1 MPNVVQARAMLDNRN
16 CQGTGLLPFSC
27 DSPSA
32 CLTMPSRERFYVE
45 LKPGETTFV
54 SWRKLLRESQ
64 KSEGLLFSCCEAPTH
79 AQSTLQ
85 ACVASDIVSSDQS
98 LNVHSL
104 LPSSSNRLG
113 SVIGKIEGLY
123 QRSTSDEEFH
133 DFMDEVKY
141 DARDPFVP
149 DTELG
154 MENAKLKHSGF
165 FINRG
170 KLETEVKV
178 TLHIA
183 DGSKMKE
190 KKKLNNGEEVK
201 VVKSIVRLKAAARG
215 LPPTNGL
222 SPSSKSAILVGKN
235 KSVCDLGREM
245 GEAVAMTVVAK
256 ELNVAGCN
264 DLFISDI
271 AGNKTENKLSKDG
284 FSGDKMAVERVEG
297 RISGKHI
304 PVGFFDMN
312 GPFVKDDAVGFEPNE
327 RLSISG
333 VESKS
338 IQKDFEDENRKES
351 PLRQK
356 ILTLLGKDESL
367 GHNRRTALEKA
378 FLELE
383 RDVAEL
389 YPPSLATREPEQGKR
404 NRLPRDLKQKLA
416 KVARLAAKQGQITDD
431 IIERLMG
438 ILGHVIRERT
448 LKRHLK
454 RHLKMMIEMGVPA
467 MQDGCFLSINEV
479 TKPSKSKE
487 ACPWNEL
494 QSLDLSSENASG
506 EGCYKWDP
514 ATEAKGLYKNKEPHM
529 QKLYEKGSEGKAKI
543 KQSKLTVEDLR
554 GDGLKLL
561 QLFTPGDTV
570 PALNEKINTCGHEAQ
585 LLLQE
590 QKFSSTISSS
600 EGKCKPADQD

>member
-1 MPNVVQARAMLDNRN
+1 MY
-16 CQGTGLLPFSC
+16 T
-27 DSPSA
+27 A
-32 CLTMPSRERFYVE
+32 CFHP
-45 LKPGETTFV
+45 
-54 SWRKLLRESQ
+54 
-64 KSEGLLFSCCEAPTH
+64 
-79 AQSTLQ
+79 LQ
-85 ACVASDIVSSDQS
+85 IVSVQS
-98 LNVHSL
+98 LEKL
-104 LPSSSNRLG
+104 RG
-113 SVIGKIEGLY
+113 FI
-123 QRSTSDEEFH
+123 SDEEFH

-529 QKLYEKGSEGKAKI
+529 QKLYEKDECIFFSAL
-543 KQSKLTVEDLR
+543 QSVTVMDTMLTLIW
-554 GDGLKLL
+554 G
-561 QLFTPGDTV
+561 TV
-570 PALNEKINTCGHEAQ
+570 SLIPL
-585 LLLQE
+585 
-590 QKFSSTISSS
+590 SSS
-600 EGKCKPADQD
+600 VE